1 MRESLD
7 RQSAV
12 LTAASRNHLYAI
24 MKNVSAYARSARQL
38 GVVDKAA
45 LGESLDR
52 MNEYLRTSDVLDT
65 LKDFQAEALYD
76 ASVALSA
83 AYKVAAADG
92 LDNDR
97 VTKDVFGRA
106 CESLRKFWVS
116 MGDVPTTQ

>member
-7 RQSAV
+7 RPSAV
-12 LTAASRNHLYAI
+12 VTAASRNHLYAI

-38 GVVDKAA
+38 GVVDKAG
-45 LGESLDR
+45 LGESLAR
-52 MNEYLRTSDVLDT
+52 MNEYLRTSDVLDS

-83 AYKVAAADG
+83 AYKTAADG
-92 LDNDR
+92 ADGA
-97 VTKDVFGRA
+97 VTKEVFGRA

-116 MGDVPTTQ
+116 MGDVPIAQ